1 MSNYENLEFH
11 PTAEKIVNILC
22 QKTGNSNPT
31 FFRVSTNYHLTK
43 LAAMMR
49 IKIATKDRG
58 IIPTNVYA
66 INLAP
71 SGQGKGHST
80 SIIEDELTKKF
91 RTIFMDQTYPLVV
104 DENLAKLALRRATI
118 ENEDPDMMMEA
129 VKREYKD
136 LGNMSFVFDSATTP
150 AVKQY
155 RQKLLMAKIGS
166 MNLEMDE
173 MGNNFLGNA
182 DVLSTFL
189 ELYDIGK
196 VKNKLTKNTRD
207 NFRNEE
213 IEGRTPANMLL
224 FGAPAAILDG
234 SKTEDEFYKSLE
246 IGYARRCFFGYT
258 RKVIKDKTKTAKQIF
273 ADLVK
278 TNSSGTLIKIANKL
292 GDLANI
298 VNYNKIIA
306 MSDPVSIQLIDYK
319 IHCEDLADA
328 MGEHEEIARAEMS
341 HRYFKAL
348 KLAGTYAF
356 IDGHAEITKDNLNAA
371 ICMAEDSGK
380 AFQKILTR
388 DRNYV
393 KLAKYVSG
401 INHEV
406 THVDL
411 TEDLPF
417 YKGSQSQKQDLMQLA
432 VAWGYKHHIVIK
444 RTISNGIEFISGE
457 TLQETDLNSL
467 TLAYS
472 PHISDGYKNVQSP
485 FDKLHHLVQKPMDNW
500 INHHS
505 DNGHRHEDNIVPG
518 FDLVVLDIDG
528 GVFIQTAMALLKDYK
543 FLLYTT
549 KRHTAQAHRFRMILP
564 LNYHLELARE
574 DFKYFMANIFEWLP
588 FDVDTGAGQRSRKW
602 LTYKGQYAYNKG
614 KQLLDAQLFIPK
626 TAKNNER
633 REVIQTYQSLTNL
646 ERWFVQNSTSG
657 NRNNQLLKYAMMLV
671 DMGYAEVQIY
681 ENVKAMNAK
690 LTNKL
695 SKSEIDATIMRTVNS
710 ALGKRAA

>member
-129 VKREYKD
+129 VKREYRD

-182 DVLSTFL
+182 DVLSTF
-189 ELYDIGK
+189 
-196 VKNKLTKNTRD
+196 
-207 NFRNEE
+207 
-213 IEGRTPANMLL
+213 
-224 FGAPAAILDG
+224 
-234 SKTEDEFYKSLE
+234 

-417 YKGSQSQKQDLMQLA
+417 YNIKMFNLLLINYIIWFKSLWITGLIIIQIMD
-432 VAWGYKHHIVIK
+432 IVMK
-444 RTISNGIEFISGE
+444 TI
-457 TLQETDLNSL
+457 L
-467 TLAYS
+467 
-472 PHISDGYKNVQSP
+472 
-485 FDKLHHLVQKPMDNW
+485 
-500 INHHS
+500 
-505 DNGHRHEDNIVPG
+505 
-518 FDLVVLDIDG
+518 
-528 GVFIQTAMALLKDYK
+528 
-543 FLLYTT
+543 FLGL
-549 KRHTAQAHRFRMILP
+549 I
-564 LNYHLELARE
+564 
-574 DFKYFMANIFEWLP
+574 
-588 FDVDTGAGQRSRKW
+588 
-602 LTYKGQYAYNKG
+602 
-614 KQLLDAQLFIPK
+614 
-626 TAKNNER
+626 
-633 REVIQTYQSLTNL
+633 
-646 ERWFVQNSTSG
+646 
-657 NRNNQLLKYAMMLV
+657 
-671 DMGYAEVQIY
+671 
-681 ENVKAMNAK
+681 
-690 LTNKL
+690 
-695 SKSEIDATIMRTVNS
+695 
-710 ALGKRAA
+710 